1 MRSMGATDT
10 VPPMVI
16 TKYRGREVTQEDV
29 DFIQEL
35 IRDNPS
41 SSRRALSKLLC
52 EAWDWRQANGHLR
65 DMVCRGLML
74 ELHRAGHIK
83 LPPVKRRPPN
93 NIVARKPP
101 ESVAVDQSPI
111 TGPLREIQ
119 PLTIRQVRRLAEEML
134 FDALME
140 EHHYLKY
147 TRPVGEHLK
156 FLVTSGSRP
165 IACFAFSSAPR
176 HLGPRDRFIGWSQE
190 ARLANIRYLAYNTR
204 FLILPWVQVPH
215 LASHLLGRIARL
227 LSKEWEA
234 MYSHPVYYLE
244 TFVDPARFRG
254 TCYRAANWIPLGLTQ
269 GRGKDAKTAV
279 PNRSLKEVM
288 GYPLTRRFREILSHV
303 G

>member
-1 MRSMGATDT
+1 
-10 VPPMVI
+10 MVI

-29 DFIQEL
+29 VFIQKL
-35 IRDNPS
+35 IEQNS
-41 SSRRALSKLLC
+41 GTSRRALSKLLC

-83 LPPVKRRPPN
+83 LPPVKFRPRN
-93 NIVARKPP
+93 NIVARKAP

-111 TGPLREIQ
+111 TGLLRKIQ
-119 PLTIRQVRRLAEEML
+119 PLTIRQVRRLAEERL

-165 IACFAFSSAPR
+165 IACLAFSSAPR
-176 HLGPRDRFIGWSQE
+176 HLGPRDRYIGWSKE

-204 FLILPWVQVPH
+204 FLILPWIQVPH
-215 LASHLLGRIARL
+215 LASHLLGRMARL

-244 TFVDPARFRG
+244 TFVDPERFRG
-254 TCYRAANWIPLGLTQ
+254 TCYRAANWIPLGLTK
-269 GRGKDAKTAV
+269 GLGKDAKTTER
-279 PNRSLKEVM
+279 NRSLKEVM

>member
-1 MRSMGATDT
+1 
-10 VPPMVI
+10 MVV

-29 DFIQEL
+29 AFIQVL
-35 IRDNPS
+35 IDQNPGT
-41 SSRRALSKLLC
+41 SRRALSKLLC
-52 EAWDWRQANGHLR
+52 EAWDWRQDNGHLR

-74 ELHRAGHIK
+74 NLHRADHIR

-93 NIVARKPP
+93 NIVARKKP

-119 PLTIRQVRRLAEEML
+119 PLAIRQVRRLAEERL

-156 FLVTSGSRP
+156 FLVMHGSRP
-165 IACFAFSSAPR
+165 IACLAFSSAPR
-176 HLGPRDRFIGWSQE
+176 HLGPRDRFIGWSKE
-190 ARLANIRYLAYNTR
+190 DRLANIRYLAYNTR

-215 LASHLLGRIARL
+215 LASHLLGRMART

-234 MYSHPVYYLE
+234 MYSHPVHYLE

-254 TCYRAANWIPLGLTQ
+254 TCYRAANWISLGLTQ
-269 GRGKDAKTAV
+269 GLGKDAQTKD